1 MERTGAKQGGLL
13 EEVMKQVNEKRYL
26 IVLENVCTMG
36 EWDAIRACLP
46 DRQKGNWIIV
56 STEKREIASLC
67 IGHSYQVLELK
78 QYSAEH
84 PVCVFFKEVRQEQS
98 EFTFMK
104 KNIFLLYVA
113 FFGH

>member
-13 EEVMKQVNEKRYL
+13 EELMKQVDEKRYL
-26 IVLENVCTMG
+26 IVLENVCTTG

-56 STEKREIASLC
+56 STEQREIASLC

-78 QYSAEH
+78 EYSAEQ
-84 PVCVFFKEVRQEQS
+84 PVCVFSKEVRQEQS

-104 KNIFLLYVA
+104 KTYFYYM
-113 FFGH
+113 